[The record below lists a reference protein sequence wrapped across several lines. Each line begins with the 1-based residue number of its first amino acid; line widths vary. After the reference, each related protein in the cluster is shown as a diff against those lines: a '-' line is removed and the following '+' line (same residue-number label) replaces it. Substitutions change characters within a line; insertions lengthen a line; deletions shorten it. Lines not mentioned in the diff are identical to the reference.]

1 MDSLETN
8 LDLEDSDDA
17 PLSPSDYDAVAPEEK
32 LVLQDPKVS
41 KKRGREETALT
52 TQQVTKV
59 SSADAKQ
66 KRRKKRVLLKNQ
78 SLDFS
83 SWSGEKE

>member
-83 SWSGEKE
+83 S